1 MCIKLELNYS
11 DLYGFVGNPGRITRT
26 IVVGKNAS
34 LVRRILYILTYLIRC
49 NEVYENLETRSES
62 DSGNIFSHEREMDNT
77 YASRL
82 EDKIVKQ
89 LVGST
94 TDVESIAIPRT
105 QDGGGSSSG
114 GNGNGG
120 GGAGTVAQAAAA
132 AAAGTETYY
141 PSSESPESITDN
153 RSSTSFGSSTAH
165 QWSTSNDHPIMES
178 RARPPTARWS
188 SSSSSNDEPPVVSAS
203 GTCSISMP
211 K

>member
-1 MCIKLELNYS
+1 
-11 DLYGFVGNPGRITRT
+11 
-26 IVVGKNAS
+26 
-34 LVRRILYILTYLIRC
+34 
-49 NEVYENLETRSES
+49 
-62 DSGNIFSHEREMDNT
+62 MDNT

-105 QDGGGSSSG
+105 QDGGGSSG
-114 GNGNGG
+114 GGGDNGNGG
-120 GGAGTVAQAAAA
+120 GGAGTVAQAAA

-178 RARPPTARWS
+178 RTRPPTARWS